1 MIILPSIAR
10 TSRSKSKP
18 KTKSRTR
25 VKRTTKVKRATGTKH
40 TKITRTDHKGIN
52 EATYIYQC
60 TQADCNYRIVRDEK
74 AEQGEKR
81 YDLKCPKCHHQ
92 EFRCLGP
99 GDLTP
104 EQPPHMPLVEVDF
117 GAFKSIGLGAN

>member
-1 MIILPSIAR
+1 MILPSRAR
-10 TSRSKSKP
+10 TSSSKSKP
-18 KTKSRTR
+18 KTKTRTS
-25 VKRTTKVKRATGTKH
+25 VKRTSKVRNATGTKH
-40 TKITRTDHKGIN
+40 TKTTRTAPKSLN
-52 EATYIYQC
+52 ETTYLYEC

-74 AEQGEKR
+74 GEHGERR

-104 EQPPHMPLVEVDF
+104 EQPLRVPMVEIDF
-117 GAFKSIGLGAN
+117 GAFKTIGLGAN